1 MTASR
6 IDDDVKVLLVAH
18 PVEIPEVAQYAID
31 QFVLRGGKLIAFLDP
46 HAYFDQKHE
55 RSQSFTLG
63 GDNAAKSSLDK
74 LLKTWGLNMDVNRV
88 AADTSYASRNT
99 QTGDSMPTLLLV
111 TRSGIDENDAAT
123 SQIDNLVLPFAGVFT
138 GTPAEGLK
146 ETVLVKCSPNS
157 VLVDNLVAT
166 APGDRILQNFKP
178 SKIEYP
184 LAVRLSG
191 RFKTA
196 FPDGAPLPRQSVAAS
211 ERQSV
216 AGETLS
222 HSNAATLPTSIRD
235 GEVILVADTDML
247 NDKVCVRVQNVMGR
261 PVMNA
266 VNGNLFFVQS
276 LVEQS
281 TGDDDLISSRSR
293 GSMSRPFTRVKEM
306 QAKAGKQ
313 WQEKI
318 SVLET
323 KQRETERQ
331 IKELQAANGQQNS
344 ILSPAQEK
352 ALDDYQKTLLQV
364 GKELK
369 QVRKNL
375 ARDTEALEFWTK
387 VGNIATMPALVAFS
401 GLSLAAIKTRR
412 RTSR

>member
-1 MTASR
+1 
-6 IDDDVKVLLVAH
+6 
-18 PVEIPEVAQYAID
+18 
-31 QFVLRGGKLIAFLDP
+31 
-46 HAYFDQKHE
+46 
-55 RSQSFTLG
+55 
-63 GDNAAKSSLDK
+63 
-74 LLKTWGLNMDVNRV
+74 
-88 AADTSYASRNT
+88 
-99 QTGDSMPTLLLV
+99 
-111 TRSGIDENDAAT
+111 
-123 SQIDNLVLPFAGVFT
+123 
-138 GTPAEGLK
+138 
-146 ETVLVKCSPNS
+146 
-157 VLVDNLVAT
+157 
-166 APGDRILQNFKP
+166 
-178 SKIEYP
+178 
-184 LAVRLSG
+184 
-191 RFKTA
+191 
-196 FPDGAPLPRQSVAAS
+196 
-211 ERQSV
+211 
-216 AGETLS
+216 
-222 HSNAATLPTSIRD
+222 
-235 GEVILVADTDML
+235 
-247 NDKVCVRVQNVMGR
+247 MGR